1 MAGPPWILLGTIPGE
16 AGPVDG
22 SASPNA
28 ASNPTIGAVASYP
41 RGHFERGA
49 KIGDSSNR
57 YEHTCKRCGE
67 FFPKGRMKNLTK
79 KCAVMTM
86 KERVQ
91 IIMRLNDL
99 VVEDAQMHIF
109 PNTPV
114 REGDNQIASSRM
126 AWKVW

>member
-1 MAGPPWILLGTIPGE
+1 ME
-16 AGPVDG
+16 
-22 SASPNA
+22 
-28 ASNPTIGAVASYP
+28 
-41 RGHFERGA
+41 
-49 KIGDSSNR
+49 
-57 YEHTCKRCGE
+57 
-67 FFPKGRMKNLTK
+67 NLTK